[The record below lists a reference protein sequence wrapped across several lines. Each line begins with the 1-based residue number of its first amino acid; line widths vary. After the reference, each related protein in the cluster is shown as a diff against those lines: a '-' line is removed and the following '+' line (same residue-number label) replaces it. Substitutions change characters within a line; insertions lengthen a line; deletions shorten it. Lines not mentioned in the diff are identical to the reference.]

1 MASVTDEG
9 FIVIDGQVA
18 MPEETLAALL
28 NTSVQRIENTVPLAG
43 MKYQRGGIYFRDGKY
58 YFASPEAVYR
68 IYNYGDFSTKLS
80 SDVVIALF
88 KAAEKR
94 LLVSIPLLS
103 TKWLEVARQE
113 TGLAILFVMA
123 FLFFG
128 LGGCYVIFSSLSS
141 NSVSPPIKTTS
152 PVSEEK
158 QRVNQLKE
166 NFYSETYRALEAVTG
181 LRVTEKWMRN
191 FKVREDSNGEIT
203 TYGYV
208 EFEND
213 GVKRPFWVT
222 FKESTRKVL
231 RVDIDTAV
239 VYVADDW

>member
-1 MASVTDEG
+1 MTDEG

-28 NTSVQRIENTVPLAG
+28 NTSIQRIENTVPLAG

-68 IYNYGDFSTKLS
+68 IYNYGGFSTEPS
-80 SDVVIALF
+80 TDVIHALF

-103 TKWLEVARQE
+103 PKWLEIARQE
-113 TGLAILFVMA
+113 TGLVILFVMA
-123 FLFFG
+123 FIFFG
-128 LGGCYVIFSSLSS
+128 LGGCFVIFSSPSS
-141 NSVSPPIKTTS
+141 NSVSPSIKTTS

-166 NFYSETYRALEAVTG
+166 NFYSETYRALEAATG

-191 FKVREDSNGEIT
+191 FKVREDSNEEIT

-222 FKESTRKVL
+222 FKKSTRKVL
-231 RVDIDTAV
+231 RVDIDNAV
-239 VYVADDW
+239 IYVADDW

>member
-28 NTSVQRIENTVPLAG
+28 NTSVQKIENTVPLAG

-58 YFASPEAVYR
+58 YFASPEAVYM
-68 IYNYGDFSTKLS
+68 IYNYGGFSTALS
-80 SDVVIALF
+80 PDVVDALF
-88 KAAEKR
+88 KTAKKR
-94 LLVSIPLLS
+94 LLMSVPLS
-103 TKWLEVARQE
+103 SPRWLEVARQQPS
-113 TGLAILFVMA
+113 LAILFVMA
-123 FLFFG
+123 FIFFG
-128 LGGCYVIFSSLSS
+128 LGGGFVMLSS
-141 NSVSPPIKTTS
+141 SSSKSNPSSIKTTS
-152 PVSEEK
+152 PVSKEK
-158 QRVNQLKE
+158 QRANQLKE
-166 NFYSETYRALEAVTG
+166 NFYSETYRALEAVTS
-181 LRVTEKWMRN
+181 LRVTEKWSQN

-239 VYVADDW
+239 IYVADDW

>member
-28 NTSVQRIENTVPLAG
+28 NTSVQKIENTVPLAG

-68 IYNYGDFSTKLS
+68 IYNYGGFSTKQTLS
-80 SDVVIALF
+80 ADVVNALF

-94 LLVSIPLLS
+94 LSPPR
-103 TKWLEVARQE
+103 WLEVARQE
-113 TGLAILFVMA
+113 TGLSILFVMA

-128 LGGCYVIFSSLSS
+128 LGGCFVIFSSLSS
-141 NSVSPPIKTTS
+141 NSASPPIKTTS
-152 PVSEEK
+152 PVSKEK
-158 QRVNQLKE
+158 QRANQLKE
-166 NFYSETYRALEAVTG
+166 NFYSETYRALEAVTS
-181 LRVTEKWMRN
+181 LRVTEKWSQN

-239 VYVADDW
+239 IYVTDN